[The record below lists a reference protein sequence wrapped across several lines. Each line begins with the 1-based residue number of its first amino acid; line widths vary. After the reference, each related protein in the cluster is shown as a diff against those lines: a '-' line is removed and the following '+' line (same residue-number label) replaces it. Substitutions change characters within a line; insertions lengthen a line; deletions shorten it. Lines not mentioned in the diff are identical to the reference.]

1 MGETFMH
8 GGALKKR
15 ASGRK
20 EKNLDDKAD
29 FSDPDSEFLDVEA
42 ADKAAAGN
50 AESIWEDA

>member
-1 MGETFMH
+1 MH

-15 ASGRK
+15 ASARK

-42 ADKAAAGN
+42 AADKAAAGN